1 MGGEELEQ
9 LVLHVGQVQRPA
21 GQGGL
26 IGLQVEDE
34 RSVLDQVGSGPPP
47 RPPKKVGPAGL
58 QLLALPRR
66 HAEIVE
72 QILSQLQLTELRSG
86 DKQQEGSSGRSRLR
100 RLRHRANAP
109 SGSTSAHTMAPGPAV
124 VGFDPVGRFDRYRRL
139 PRVTGQIESLSQRRR
154 SRFGEEQERFHGE
167 RWAGNPAATTT

>member
-1 MGGEELEQ
+1 MGRKEFEQ

-26 IGLQVEDE
+26 IRLQVEDE

-47 RPPKKVGPAGL
+47 RPPKKVGQAGL

-86 DKQQEGSSGRSRLR
+86 DKQQEGL
-100 RLRHRANAP
+100 
-109 SGSTSAHTMAPGPAV
+109 
-124 VGFDPVGRFDRYRRL
+124 
-139 PRVTGQIESLSQRRR
+139 QR
-154 SRFGEEQERFHGE
+154 
-167 RWAGNPAATTT
+167 